1 MNTGT
6 KKMSVCSRT
15 EKNESGLSHATSVA
29 APADTY
35 AAKMKREEASRMA
48 SRRQG
53 LKSRAEEQR
62 FAVDQS
68 LKLIKKDK
76 F

>member
-1 MNTGT
+1 M
-6 KKMSVCSRT
+6 MESR
-15 EKNESGLSHATSVA
+15 LSNKTAEP
-29 APADTY
+29 APDTY
-35 AAKMKREEASRMA
+35 AAKMEREAASRAA

>member
-1 MNTGT
+1 MQTGT

-15 EKNESGLSHATSVA
+15 EKNESGLSNATSVA
-29 APADTY
+29 APDTY